1 MIMQCLTDDNVNS
14 VVDRVMNGIINDI
27 ITDKYRPGD
36 KLPTETELSQRYD
49 AGRNSVREAVKILQA
64 YGVLYIKRADGTY
77 VSENYNQRMLDP
89 MLYSIILRKNSR
101 DDFVGLRSMIDIG
114 VLSVVVQRRDVTEY
128 LPGIYLTFGE
138 LSAELHCENADLERV
153 VELDNR
159 FHQKIAEASR
169 NPMICTMAEY
179 INRITMPSRLE
190 TTRNALSDKN
200 NIDNFI
206 ELHREILNVIESR
219 KTEDIVRVVNEHY
232 IYWK

>member
-1 MIMQCLTDDNVNS
+1 MRCLTDENVNS
-14 VVDRVMNGIINDI
+14 VVDRIINGIINDI
-27 ITDKYRPGD
+27 ITEKYHPGD
-36 KLPTETELSQRYD
+36 RLPTEIELSQRYD

-89 MLYSIILRKNSR
+89 MLYSILLQKNSR

-114 VLSVVVQRRDVTEY
+114 VLSVVIQRTDVTEY

-138 LSAELHCENADLERV
+138 LSAELHSENVDLERV
-153 VELDNR
+153 VDLDNR
-159 FHQKIAEASR
+159 FHLKIAEASR

-190 TTRNALSDKN
+190 TTRKALRDKN
-200 NIDNFI
+200 NIDNFVA
-206 ELHREILNVIESR
+206 LHREILNVIESR
-219 KTEDIVRVVNEHY
+219 KTEDIVKVVNEHY
-232 IYWK
+232 VYWK

>member
-1 MIMQCLTDDNVNS
+1 M
-14 VVDRVMNGIINDI
+14 
-27 ITDKYRPGD
+27 
-36 KLPTETELSQRYD
+36 
-49 AGRNSVREAVKILQA
+49 
-64 YGVLYIKRADGTY
+64 
-77 VSENYNQRMLDP
+77 
-89 MLYSIILRKNSR
+89 
-101 DDFVGLRSMIDIG
+101 
-114 VLSVVVQRRDVTEY
+114 TEY

-138 LSAELHCENADLERV
+138 LSAELHGENADLERV

-190 TTRNALSDKN
+190 TTRKALSDKN

>member
-1 MIMQCLTDDNVNS
+1 MQCLTDENVNS

-138 LSAELHCENADLERV
+138 LSAELYCENADLERV

-190 TTRNALSDKN
+190 TTRKALSDKN